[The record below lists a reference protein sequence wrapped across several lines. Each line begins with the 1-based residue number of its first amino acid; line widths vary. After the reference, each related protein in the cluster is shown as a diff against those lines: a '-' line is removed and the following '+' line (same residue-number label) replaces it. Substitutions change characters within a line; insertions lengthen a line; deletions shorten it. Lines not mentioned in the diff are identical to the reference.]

1 MITLIKV
8 IFHIY
13 KCIFQAILIVI
24 SAYFIIL
31 KYLALFIKDLTK
43 IKYED
48 KKRGVKNES
57 KSDKKTNTR

>member
-1 MITLIKV
+1 MITLFKV
-8 IFHIY
+8 IFYIY

-31 KYLALFIKDLTK
+31 KYLALFIRDLTK
-43 IKYED
+43 MKYED

-57 KSDKKTNTR
+57 KSNKKTSTR